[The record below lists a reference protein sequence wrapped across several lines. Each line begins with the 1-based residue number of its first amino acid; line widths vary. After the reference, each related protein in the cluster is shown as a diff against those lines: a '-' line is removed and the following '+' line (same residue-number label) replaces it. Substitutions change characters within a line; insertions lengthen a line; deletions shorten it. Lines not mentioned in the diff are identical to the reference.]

1 MTLPICPAV
10 TKSGKPCTY
19 RGRHDGYCK
28 FHVPKKLGDCPI
40 CYEEITT
47 ETSKITRCKHAFH
60 KTCLER
66 WMEENPTCPL
76 CRADIRPT
84 TGQLRPRRPITSQE
98 AALSSQLFNSGNSF
112 FVTYLNDLERQGVDL
127 TTIRNAPVLIH
138 FNGSYWEGGQ

>member
-84 TGQLRPRRPITSQE
+84 TGQLRPRTNQE
-98 AALSSQLFNSGNSF
+98 ETLSSFLQSAWPRENAT
-112 FVTYLNDLERQGVDL
+112 FVTSIGDLEHLGIDL
-127 TTIRNAPVLIH
+127 ATIRNAPIEIR
-138 FNGSYWEGGQ
+138 FNGSYWGEQ